1 MLETV
6 EQIENAIVDLMI
18 QYQEEL
24 TTVHN
29 RVDFVTEQAEKL
41 LDKKEK
47 ELDKKYQDRTDTE
60 QAEKEYLEEYKLIKS
75 MILEGV
81 ENALKKDSE
90 EFLNKI
96 S

>member
-6 EQIENAIVDLMI
+6 EQIENAIADLMI
-18 QYQEEL
+18 QYQQEL
-24 TTVHN
+24 TTMHN

-41 LDKKEK
+41 LEKKEK
-47 ELDKKYQDRTDTE
+47 ELDEKYKDRTDTE
-60 QAEKEYLEEYKLIKS
+60 VAEKEYLEEYRHIKS

-81 ENALKKDSE
+81 EKALKKDSE

>member
-29 RVDFVTEQAEKL
+29 RVDFVREQAEKL

-60 QAEKEYLEEYKLIKS
+60 QVEKEYLEEYKLIKS

>member
-24 TTVHN
+24 TTVYN

-41 LDKKEK
+41 LETKEK

>member
-18 QYQEEL
+18 KYQNDL
-24 TTVHN
+24 TIVHDQ
-29 RVDFVTEQAEKL
+29 VDFITKQAQKFLE
-41 LDKKEK
+41 KKEK
-47 ELDKKYQDRTDTE
+47 ELDEKYKSRNDTE

-81 ENALKKDSE
+81 ENALKKDTE
-90 EFLNKI
+90 KFFEKI

>member
-6 EQIENAIVDLMI
+6 EEIEHAIADLMV

-24 TTVHN
+24 AHIHN
-29 RVDFVTEQAEKL
+29 RVDFVTEQAEKFL
-41 LDKKEK
+41 EKKEK
-47 ELDKKYQDRTDTE
+47 ELDDKYQDRTDTE
-60 QAEKEYLEEYKLIKS
+60 QAEKEYLAEYRFIKS

-90 EFLNKI
+90 EFLKKI

>member
-18 QYQEEL
+18 QYQQEL
-24 TTVHN
+24 ATVHN
-29 RVDFVTEQAEKL
+29 RVDFVREQAEKL